1 MEKQNTAK
9 GISIFMESNNTNTHT
24 DAASPT
30 SNTPQAKVYIHPELS
45 YPDFMQLLS
54 TLMLHG
60 MNAYLAVYKNQIKQ
74 INKQQLIKSNQVNP
88 KDKNHATPV
97 HVLSES
103 ELDAACLEATYSIH
117 DLANLTVSNVLKIF
131 LPDELA
137 FLNPE
142 ELISAEAIL
151 RAEETCLNEALSVLT
166 DSQRKI
172 AEERLKSLK
181 TEIKAQKDALA
192 KKLFEEEK
200 NNTEHANNNTTH
212 SESESTSD

>member
-9 GISIFMESNNTNTHT
+9 GISIFLESNNTSNTHT
-24 DAASPT
+24 DAASPA
-30 SNTPQAKVYIHPELS
+30 SNSPQAKVYIHPELS

-74 INKQQLIKSNQVNP
+74 MNKQQLIKFNQVNP
-88 KDKNHATPV
+88 KDKTHATPV

-117 DLANLTVSNVLKIF
+117 DLANLTVSNVLKMF

-151 RAEETCLNEALSVLT
+151 RAEETCLNEALGSLT

-172 AEERLKSLK
+172 AEERLKALK

-192 KKLFEEEK
+192 KKLFESEQTNHAEDT
-200 NNTEHANNNTTH
+200 NNST
-212 SESESTSD
+212 TSDNN

>member
-9 GISIFMESNNTNTHT
+9 GISIFMES
-24 DAASPT
+24 APT
-30 SNTPQAKVYIHPELS
+30 SADTPAHDAPASTPQAKVYIHPELS

-117 DLANLTVSNVLKIF
+117 DLANLTVSNVLKLF

-151 RAEETCLNEALSVLT
+151 KAEETCLNEALSVLT

-192 KKLFEEEK
+192 KKLFESEQ
-200 NNTEHANNNTTH
+200 NAA
-212 SESESTSD
+212 SESESTSDNDNNN

>member
-9 GISIFMESNNTNTHT
+9 GISIFMESAPVT
-24 DAASPT
+24 DTGTPAS
-30 SNTPQAKVYIHPELS
+30 TPQAKVYIHPELS

-117 DLANLTVSNVLKIF
+117 DLANLTVSNVLKLF

-151 RAEETCLNEALSVLT
+151 KAEETCLNEALSVLT

-192 KKLFEEEK
+192 KKLFESEQ
-200 NNTEHANNNTTH
+200 NNTEHAESTHNTPDSTDNNN
-212 SESESTSD
+212 